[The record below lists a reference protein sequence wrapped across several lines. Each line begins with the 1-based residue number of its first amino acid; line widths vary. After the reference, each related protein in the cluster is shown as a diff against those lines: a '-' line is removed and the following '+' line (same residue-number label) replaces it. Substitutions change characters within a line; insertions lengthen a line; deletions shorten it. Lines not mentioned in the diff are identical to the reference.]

1 MLSVAT
7 ALRGVRVLTPATA
20 AELPR
25 LADDLA
31 AARQRIAHAEAERL
45 ALLGSVREA
54 AQQLGYRDG
63 QARAIADLAQFN
75 AGLRALASDHAGA
88 LQALLLR
95 ALRRLLGEL
104 PPELVLAQLA
114 EQALLAARD
123 DATRL
128 QVHVHPRHC
137 AAVSERLSAPRP
149 AEAGRPPWGSRKV
162 AEPHFLESTH
172 AGLMIEVRADP
183 SLGLTDCRVDTG
195 VGSIDA
201 SLPAQLAALEVALMG
216 AARHGHD

>member
-7 ALRGVRVLTPATA
+7 ALRGVRVLAPAAA

-25 LADDLA
+25 LADDVA
-31 AARQRIAHAEAERL
+31 AARHRIARTEAERL
-45 ALLGSVREA
+45 ALLGSVRDA
-54 AQQLGYRDG
+54 AHQLGYRDG
-63 QARAIADLAQFN
+63 HAQAVEELARFS

-104 PPELVLAQLA
+104 PPDLVLAQLA
-114 EQALLAARD
+114 EQALRAARD
-123 DATRL
+123 EATQV

-137 AAVSERLSAPRP
+137 AAVSERLCAQ
-149 AEAGRPPWGSRKV
+149 
-162 AEPHFLESTH
+162 
-172 AGLMIEVRADP
+172 AGLTVDVRADA
-183 SLGLTDCRVDTG
+183 SLGPTDCRIETG

-201 SLPAQLAALEVALMG
+201 SLPTQLAALEAALTCTQG
-216 AARHGHD
+216 HGDA